1 MDSWR
6 ATKNFGKDVNVNLL
20 TNFHSTRVL
29 EVGKLLERYQADRN
43 ANSWDDAI
51 SSEIEISIEKMNR
64 QILIKFWKNYS
75 K

>member
-29 EVGKLLERYQADRN
+29 EVGKLLERY
-43 ANSWDDAI
+43 
-51 SSEIEISIEKMNR
+51 
-64 QILIKFWKNYS
+64 
-75 K
+75 